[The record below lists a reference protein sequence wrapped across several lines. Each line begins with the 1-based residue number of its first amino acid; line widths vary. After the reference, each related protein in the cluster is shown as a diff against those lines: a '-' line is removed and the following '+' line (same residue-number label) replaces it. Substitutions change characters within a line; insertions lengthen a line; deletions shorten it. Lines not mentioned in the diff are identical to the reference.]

1 VNYDLKTITWVLLIV
16 AIILEVSGTVAM
28 KLSDGFTKVI
38 PIIAML
44 AFYAMGLSL
53 LALTLKVIDISIAY
67 AVWSGL
73 GTVLITVIGVVWF
86 KEPATIT
93 KIISIVLIVVGVVGL
108 NLDHSS

>member
-1 VNYDLKTITWVLLIV
+1 MNYDLKTITWVVLIV

-44 AFYAMGLSL
+44 IFYAVGLSL

-73 GTVLITVIGVVWF
+73 GTVLITIIGIVWF
-86 KEPATIT
+86 KEPATVT
-93 KIISIVLIVVGVVGL
+93 KILSITLIVVGVVGL
-108 NLDHSS
+108 NIDHSN